1 MSNRSE
7 KYYYVGNKKVKL
19 NKIPDSFAL
28 KYKENVSSTSID
40 RKLLDLPDLAESEE
54 RKNMPLNRLVIVT
67 LPQTRSLADIGTTLK
82 DLEEDQDVE
91 YVVPVYQEPQSGLR
105 LVATDEITVRFK
117 SGVTKEAI
125 DKINKK
131 NGVEIAKKTIMP
143 QINIYFE

>member
-7 KYYYVGNKKVKL
+7 NYYYIGNKKIKL
-19 NKIPDSFAL
+19 NKLPDSFAL

-40 RKLLDLPDLAESEE
+40 RKLLNLPDLAEVEE
-54 RKNMPLNRLVIVT
+54 HRNMPLNRLVIVT
-67 LPQTRSLADIGTTLK
+67 LPQTRSLVDVRTTLK
-82 DLEEDQDVE
+82 DLEEDQDIE

-125 DKINKK
+125 DKWTEDTGTLNRWGLKLK
-131 NGVEIAKKTIMP
+131 VGV
-143 QINIYFE
+143 